1 MRIHFIAIGGSAMH
15 NLAIALHN
23 KGEQVTGSDDEI
35 FDPSKS
41 RLAAKGLLPK
51 QYGWFED
58 NISSDIDAVI
68 LGMHAKQDNIELLRA
83 KALGL
88 TIYSYPEFLYEQ
100 SKNKT
105 RVVIGGSHGKTTITS
120 MILHVMHYHDK
131 EVDYMVGA
139 QLEGFDTMVHLT
151 KENDFIVLEGDEY
164 LSSALDRRP
173 KFHLYKPNIALLS
186 GIAWDHINVFP
197 TFDNYVEQFRVFLSQ
212 ITHGGAIVYNQ
223 EDIEVK
229 QVVEATQNQIKK
241 YPYQTPRFSVE
252 NGDTL
257 LDTEDGPMPIE
268 VFGKHNLNNLEG
280 ARWICQLMGV
290 QQEDF
295 YEAIATFKGA
305 SKRLEKI
312 GQGPTSIA
320 YKDFA
325 HSPSKVRATTQ
336 ALKSQYPERNLLACL
351 ELHTYSSLNPEF
363 LSEYKGTLND
373 ADKAVVFYS
382 PNAVKIKKLDAVSS
396 TQILKAFQREDLVV
410 FTDPAAFQD
419 FLFDQDFTETSLLL
433 MSSGNYGGLD
443 FEKVKEILK

>member
-23 KGEQVTGSDDEI
+23 KGEHVTGSDDEI
-35 FDPSKS
+35 FDPSRT
-41 RLAAKGLLPK
+41 RLAAKGLLPE

-120 MILHVMHYHDK
+120 MILHVMHYHNKD
-131 EVDYMVGA
+131 VDYMVGA

-229 QVVEATQNQIKK
+229 QVVETAQNQIKK

-305 SKRLEKI
+305 SKRLERI

-336 ALKSQYPERNLLACL
+336 ALKSQYPERSLLACL

-363 LSEYKGTLND
+363 LSEYKGTLNG

-396 TQILKAFQREDLVV
+396 SQILKAFQREDLVV

-419 FLFDQDFTETSLLL
+419 YLFEQDFTDTSLLL

>member
-336 ALKSQYPERNLLACL
+336 ALKSQYPERRLLACL

-419 FLFDQDFTETSLLL
+419 YLFEQDFTETSLLL

>member
-23 KGEQVTGSDDEI
+23 KGEHVTGSDDEI
-35 FDPSKS
+35 FDPSRT
-41 RLAAKGLLPK
+41 RLAAKGLLPE

-100 SKNKT
+100 SKNIT

-120 MILHVMHYHDK
+120 MILHVMHYHNKD
-131 EVDYMVGA
+131 VDYMVGA

-229 QVVEATQNQIKK
+229 QVVETAQNQIKK

-295 YEAIATFKGA
+295 YEAISTFKGA

-336 ALKSQYPERNLLACL
+336 ALKSQYPERSLLACL

-363 LSEYKGTLND
+363 LSEYKGTLNG

-396 TQILKAFQREDLVV
+396 SQILKAFQREDLVV

-419 FLFDQDFTETSLLL
+419 YLFEQDFTDTSLLL